1 MMKKY
6 LISGLIG
13 ILAMAMGCN
22 SNNSLSK
29 EEQVALKTL
38 GADITQRTAQSLQKA
53 LKGAIDSNG
62 IIGAIDYCNLHAVE
76 ITQQATEQENHT
88 IKRTALKLR
97 NPNNKPGVRDKMVLK
112 LFEEASG
119 RGEKIGA
126 TLDLHETGEVFYY
139 EPIMMKPLCL
149 NCHGEPGKQINEAT
163 FNAIKA
169 NYPKD
174 KAMGYKEGEFR
185 GLWVVKVR

>member
-1 MMKKY
+1 MKKY
-6 LISGLIG
+6 LISGMIG
-13 ILAMAMGCN
+13 FLAMAMGCN

-29 EEQVALKTL
+29 EEQVTLKKL
-38 GADITQRTAQSLQKA
+38 GADITQRTAQTLQKA

-62 IIGAIDYCNLHAVE
+62 IIGAIDYCNLHALE
-76 ITQQATEQENHT
+76 ITQHATEQEKHE

-97 NPNNKPGVRDKMVLK
+97 NPNNKAGVRDKMVLK

-139 EPIMMKPLCL
+139 EPIMMKSLCL
-149 NCHGEPGKQINEAT
+149 NCHGEPGKQITEAT